1 MKFLLLQNHH
11 LQFSVNAI
19 LLFSPECIFSQLP
32 SCQFQPLPLCQ
43 WHSPCP
49 TSASASSSWCPPWWC
64 LVVVFSRF
72 SPGRKV
78 CRRGERETPATL
90 TTETGRA
97 QGRGREEEEDRGKF
111 AESECCRGGWKVRVE
126 KALWYLNLTS
136 GFETAP
142 IPSHSPF
149 QPLTYSATP
158 HRGYS
163 CCAPWNS
170 PLRSFQG

>member
-1 MKFLLLQNHH
+1 MPSSSSHLSAYFLSCLLASFSLFRSVNGILLVQLQHLHLLLDALHGD
-11 LQFSVNAI
+11 V
-19 LLFSPECIFSQLP
+19 
-32 SCQFQPLPLCQ
+32 
-43 WHSPCP
+43 W
-49 TSASASSSWCPPWWC
+49 
-64 LVVVFSRF
+64 VVVFSRF

-90 TTETGRA
+90 TTETRRA

-170 PLRSFQG
+170 PLRSFRG